1 MNKRNSQ
8 NERLDRIGRNLLE
21 AARMRNGEIEKIV
34 CAPQLFD
41 SIKAR
46 IRAEQNKTVKKS
58 FFGKRENLP
67 LWSWQRISA
76 FSALLFLVLNLVGF
90 VLFSKLDQQIEMVYV
105 REVESNI
112 ESFETEQ
119 ELQIPS
125 DLPKPAQTKVHRAKS
140 QTIAKEFARKSEEP
154 ETRNPSQAVKFVKP
168 PKIAKN
174 EPDSEFYALAYAGNP
189 VEKGEVL
196 QVVRAELSPSSLFAL
211 GVNVSIEN
219 APEKIKTD
227 LLVGSD
233 GVARAIRFVE

>member
-8 NERLDRIGRNLLE
+8 NERLDRIGCNLLE
-21 AARMRNGEIEKIV
+21 AARMRNSEIEKIV

-46 IRAEQNKTVKKS
+46 VKAEQNMTAKKS
-58 FFGKRENLP
+58 FFGKRRHFSF
-67 LWSWQRISA
+67 WSWQRISA
-76 FSALLFLVLNLVGF
+76 FSALLFLVVNVVGF
-90 VLFSKLDQQIEMVYV
+90 VLFGKLGQRIEMVDV

-112 ESFETEQ
+112 ESFETKQ
-119 ELQIPS
+119 KPQTPS
-125 DLPKPAQTKVHRAKS
+125 DLPKPVRTKVHRAKS
-140 QTIAKEFARKSEEP
+140 QTIAKEFARKSEKP
-154 ETRNPSQAVKFVKP
+154 ETRNTLQTIKFVNL
-168 PKIAKN
+168 PKIAKTERN
-174 EPDSEFYALAYAGNP
+174 SEFYALAYAGNP

-211 GVNVSIEN
+211 GVDIPIEN

>member
-1 MNKRNSQ
+1 MNKRNLQ

-58 FFGKRENLP
+58 FFGKRQNLS

-112 ESFETEQ
+112 ESFEIKQ
-119 ELQIPS
+119 EPQIPS
-125 DLPKPAQTKVHRAKS
+125 DLPKPAQT
-140 QTIAKEFARKSEEP
+140 
-154 ETRNPSQAVKFVKP
+154 
-168 PKIAKN
+168 
-174 EPDSEFYALAYAGNP
+174 
-189 VEKGEVL
+189 
-196 QVVRAELSPSSLFAL
+196 
-211 GVNVSIEN
+211 
-219 APEKIKTD
+219 
-227 LLVGSD
+227 
-233 GVARAIRFVE
+233 